1 MQYSDTILTDDN
13 FDEEIE
19 KLSEIIGIHFNN
31 YDSFVTKID
40 DSFSC
45 QTHEKGFEEWIK
57 CGVYPNKGSDYT
69 QAYQKG
75 YLAYEFGNGFV
86 IFKFETLL

>member
-1 MQYSDTILTDDN
+1 MKYSNTILTDDN

-31 YDSFVTKID
+31 CDGFTEKLT

-45 QTHEKGFEEWIK
+45 QTHEKGFEEWIMS
-57 CGVYPNKGSDYT
+57 GVYPSAGSACGD
-69 QAYQKG
+69 AYQKG
-75 YLAYEFGNGFV
+75 YLAYEFGNGFA
-86 IFKFETLL
+86 IFKLEILL